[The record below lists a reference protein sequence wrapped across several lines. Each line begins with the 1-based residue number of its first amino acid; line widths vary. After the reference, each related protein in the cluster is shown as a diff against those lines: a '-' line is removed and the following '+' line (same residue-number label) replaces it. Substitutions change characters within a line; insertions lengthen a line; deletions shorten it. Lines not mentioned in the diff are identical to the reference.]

1 MGLCRI
7 RARKLTHDIR
17 SNTIHPSQQ
26 GQDFP
31 YVQRHE
37 VPLCYPGDVIE
48 EGEGV
53 SWVTYTMNT
62 AGPLTLE
69 AILPGASGAR
79 TFQAVCAPNVM
90 SLGHSVLLS
99 ASAQATAGQPC
110 SLAIKQHDR

>member
-7 RARKLTHDIR
+7 RARKLTHDIK
-17 SNTIHPSQQ
+17 STKNHPSQH
-26 GQDFP
+26 GPGFP
-31 YVQRHE
+31 YVQRHV
-37 VPLCYPGDVIE
+37 VPSCYPGDVVE

-53 SWVTYTMNT
+53 SWVTYTMST

-99 ASAQATAGQPC
+99 PSAQATAGQPC
-110 SLAIKQHDR
+110 SLVIEQHDR